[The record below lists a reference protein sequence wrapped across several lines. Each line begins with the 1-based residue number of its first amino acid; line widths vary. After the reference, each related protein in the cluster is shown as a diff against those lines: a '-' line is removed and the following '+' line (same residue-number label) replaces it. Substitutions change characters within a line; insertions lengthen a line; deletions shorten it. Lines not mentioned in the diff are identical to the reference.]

1 MALRYKQGDKVRF
14 LNDVGGGIITRVEDN
29 GTVYVETPDGFEIPV
44 SVNDVIHA
52 RGFALEEK
60 EETGGYKTQNQVAP
74 KTSGVKRAPE
84 AVKPKPPVNLGED
97 VPVRMMVG
105 FIAENQGPVFN
116 SPIACYLINDSPF
129 FAFYSIGTWERGV
142 YYHVDAGLI
151 ESDTK
156 NLVKVFDQTALSR
169 INGLHIQVIWYSAG
183 KYRRKPP
190 VDQLVDIHLVNFSKE
205 SYFRTNEFFEE
216 KAVLFSVTGKE
227 EAVKEEEIE
236 VPRAVVDQKSLADG
250 GKYDPVKKK
259 EPVPDTLEIDLHLD
273 ELAPGA
279 NQFTQQGFLA
289 LQMSKFH
296 AALDEAIS
304 KKMRKLVVIHGVG
317 QGTLKTQIR
326 KELQEKYPGYLFQ
339 DASFREYGFGAT
351 MVHLTTD
358 KKQ

>member
-1 MALRYKQGDKVRF
+1 
-14 LNDVGGGIITRVEDN
+14 
-29 GTVYVETPDGFEIPV
+29 
-44 SVNDVIHA
+44 
-52 RGFALEEK
+52 
-60 EETGGYKTQNQVAP
+60 
-74 KTSGVKRAPE
+74 
-84 AVKPKPPVNLGED
+84 
-97 VPVRMMVG
+97 
-105 FIAENQGPVFN
+105 
-116 SPIACYLINDSPF
+116 
-129 FAFYSIGTWERGV
+129 
-142 YYHVDAGLI
+142 
-151 ESDTK
+151 
-156 NLVKVFDQTALSR
+156 
-169 INGLHIQVIWYSAG
+169 
-183 KYRRKPP
+183 